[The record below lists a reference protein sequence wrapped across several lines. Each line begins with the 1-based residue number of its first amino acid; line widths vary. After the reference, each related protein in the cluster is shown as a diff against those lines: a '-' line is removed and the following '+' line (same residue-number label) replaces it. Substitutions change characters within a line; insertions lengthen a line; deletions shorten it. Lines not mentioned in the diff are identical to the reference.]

1 MRLLALFVSCLQLAL
16 LASAVKEDEELFGWQ
31 EFHLTI
37 ENAQAAAAVRFY
49 INSRDFL
56 VANEN
61 NMGYAESVV
70 VPPQEV
76 IGFISFL
83 SGQSVKF
90 EILEKDVGG
99 MLLRARLDN
108 KLSAR
113 AFNNDPSTYFAQTP
127 DIYAWLRS
135 IASANSALAT
145 VRNIGTSYEGRQ
157 LLVLEVSNNR
167 AANKPV
173 IFIDAAIHA
182 REWLAPATLNY
193 IIKEFINDYKAGNA
207 EIKQLL
213 DKYDWHFMPVLNPDG
228 YDYTFRS
235 SSTRYWRKTRK
246 PYGAY
251 YGADP
256 NRNFDYLFG
265 GAGTSNNPSSDVYHG
280 PNAFSEPETK
290 ALSVYLT
297 SIQSRLQRGM
307 YISFHTYGQW
317 WLTPPGGSRVLP
329 PDHSEMLRVG
339 NIAAAAIKAESGLD
353 FRVGQPANVG
363 LYEATGGSYDWVKYR
378 AGVKYAFTP
387 ELRPFYNGSLSGF
400 SPSASE
406 IPKSGR
412 EIYRAVKAV
421 ARALP

>member
-1 MRLLALFVSCLQLAL
+1 MRLLAFILGCLQLAL

-37 ENAQAAAAVRFY
+37 ENAQAAATVRYY

-61 NMGYAESVV
+61 NMGFAESVV

-83 SGQSVKF
+83 SNQRVKF

-99 MLLRARLDN
+99 MLLRAKLDN
-108 KLSAR
+108 TLSAR
-113 AFNNDPSTYFAQTP
+113 AFNNDPATYYAQTP
-127 DIYAWLRS
+127 EIYTWMEG
-135 IASANSALAT
+135 IAAANPSLAT
-145 VRNIGTSYEGRQ
+145 VKDIGTSYEGRK
-157 LLVLEVSNNR
+157 LRVLEVSNNK

-182 REWLAPATLNY
+182 REWLATATLNY

-207 EIKQLL
+207 EVTQLL
-213 DKYDWHFMPVLNPDG
+213 GKFDWHFMPVLNPDG

-235 SSTRYWRKTRK
+235 SSTRYWRKTRR
-246 PYGAY
+246 PYGSY

-256 NRNFDYLFG
+256 NRNFDYMFG
-265 GAGTSNNPSSDVYHG
+265 GAGTSNNPSSDIYHG

-297 SIQSRLQRGM
+297 SIRSRVQRGM

-317 WLTPPGGSRVLP
+317 WLTPPGYTRVNP
-329 PDHSEMLRVG
+329 ADHQEMMRIG
-339 NIAAAAIKAESGLD
+339 DIAATAIKAEDGRI

-363 LYEATGGSYDWVKYR
+363 LYEAAGGSYDWVKFV
-378 AGVKYAFTP
+378 AGVKYSFTP
-387 ELRPFYNGSLSGF
+387 ELRPNYNGSLGGF

-421 ARALP
+421 ANAI